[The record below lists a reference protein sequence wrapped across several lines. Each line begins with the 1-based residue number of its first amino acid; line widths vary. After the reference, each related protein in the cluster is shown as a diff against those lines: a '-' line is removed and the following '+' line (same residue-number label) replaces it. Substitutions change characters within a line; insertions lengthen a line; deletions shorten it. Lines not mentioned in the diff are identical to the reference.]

1 MRDIWELGGCNG
13 TWNYNHLVGQR
24 TLNHSVRLRTKWL
37 WARVPLQ
44 SLKTAHMSMMIQE
57 FKSSKNRAQLMSGL
71 ANLTKKQSE
80 LSAKQYQHHLCL
92 KKKRIGSFFDIF
104 DKRGSLKKY
113 LKFKQVGWAGESLLR
128 WVFVTKTT
136 NQRYFKKKQLWNCQ
150 SLLFLPKLPISL
162 ISKTCSK
169 KLQKTGDITRF
180 LFCIRYVYVTL
191 RV

>member
-13 TWNYNHLVGQR
+13 TWNYNHLVRQR

-44 SLKTAHMSMMIQE
+44 SLKTGHMSTTIQE
-57 FKSSKNRAQLMSGL
+57 FKSRKNRAQLMSGL

-80 LSAKQYQHHLCL
+80 VSAKKYQHHLCL

-104 DKRGSLKKY
+104 AKKRSLKKY
-113 LKFKQVGWAGESLLR
+113 LKFKQGGWAGESLLW
-128 WVFVTKTT
+128 WVFVTTTT
-136 NQRYFKKKQLWNCQ
+136 NNATLKKQLWNCQ

-162 ISKTCSK
+162 ISNSCSK
-169 KLQKTGDITRF
+169 KLQKTGYITRF

>member
-1 MRDIWELGGCNG
+1 
-13 TWNYNHLVGQR
+13 
-24 TLNHSVRLRTKWL
+24 
-37 WARVPLQ
+37 
-44 SLKTAHMSMMIQE
+44 MMIQE

-180 LFCIRYVYVTL
+180 LFCIRHSESVSCNVGECRSHVIFERWLTGRREPIVTFGGMKYGSKFL
-191 RV
+191 ERRGF